1 MFVNSWI
8 RIFGEA
14 IGDFI
19 VFFTAFFVV
28 LNRDTMDPGTVG
40 LALSFS
46 LQVITLTLVVTM
58 ATEPEKKCYNQIT
71 VIPGVVFEFLTPPFH
86 KKNKTTACRDYP
98 LRVCTS
104 NFVSF
109 GIHIKV
115 NIFEFNL
122 LLPYDRHIL
131 SFYIFWSCSPIRN
144 ALCRE

>member
-46 LQVITLTLVVTM
+46 LQVTTLTLVVTM

-86 KKNKTTACRDYP
+86 KKKQNYRM
-98 LRVCTS
+98 
-104 NFVSF
+104 
-109 GIHIKV
+109 
-115 NIFEFNL
+115 
-122 LLPYDRHIL
+122 
-131 SFYIFWSCSPIRN
+131 
-144 ALCRE
+144 